1 MPLPCRSRD
10 ANPDVTPAIACET
23 LTFLLERFP
32 SVCPEPVLVKRNVFS
47 LKNGIAKKGR
57 VFRTAAA
64 ATSAASVG
72 TCSTSKLIQTS
83 TAVQKRYDS
92 KRNAILTVVTSEAP
106 ARKQIATARARAVS
120 FFCVADKTQAR

>member
-92 KRNAILTVVTSEAP
+92 KRNAINSGNIRGACKKADCYRTRAGGVV
-106 ARKQIATARARAVS
+106 
-120 FFCVADKTQAR
+120 FLCG